1 MHDTTRSRAPA
12 LLAIALLLAACS
24 TGAPDAPASWP
35 SASTATPRLA
45 GCKEGI
51 PVCAP
56 RSSDQLA
63 ITMTR
68 EEWDDVRTMFD
79 NKAPA
84 NDPPGVEHLF
94 EVWRQVGLLDEQP
107 Q

>member
-1 MHDTTRSRAPA
+1 MHETRRIRAPA
-12 LLAIALLLAACS
+12 LALAALILTAC
-24 TGAPDAPASWP
+24 TAAPDAAVRWP
-35 SASTATPRLA
+35 SAPTATRLA
-45 GCKEGI
+45 GCQEGT

-56 RSSDQLA
+56 HAADPLTV
-63 ITMTR
+63 TMTR
-68 EEWDDVRTMFD
+68 QEWDDVRIMFD

-94 EVWRQVGLLDEQP
+94 EVWRQAGLLDEHP